1 MLNINREIYFTIFGW
16 FAMVVLSDD
25 VFAAEALHYPQ
36 CRPASLF

>member
-1 MLNINREIYFTIFGW
+1 
-16 FAMVVLSDD
+16 MVVLSDD